1 MKNIKKISALL
12 LGTAFMLGSTVFAST
27 GTVTT
32 DGLRMRKEAST
43 EGEIVTSLNSGAQVE
58 IVEKVGDWYKV
69 KYYDEYEGYLF
80 SEYVK
85 VNGEEP
91 VGVAPQGDPQ
101 TEPEEPVETKPEENI
116 EDALQDN
123 QQQPEEDV
131 GVAPQGDPQIV
142 DKDTVYPIET
152 TAKTNAKIYMLPLIT
167 SSNISEINAETKVIV
182 QKELN
187 NWVYVTSESI
197 SGWARK
203 YNINIATGE
212 TINTETTEEKMDE
225 QTNVEEKTETQ
236 KPEENK
242 PEQVIDEQES
252 DMSKGY
258 INVNAARI
266 REKPST
272 DSEILEVL
280 TLNTDVKI
288 IAETEEWYKIQFNE
302 ITGYVS
308 KTLISDKL
316 TQTSRSSSS
325 RQPEIKEPEKT
336 TTIEKVET
344 KPAEE
349 VKTEVQETVEVKE
362 PEATTN
368 VEETVTKTAGQKVV
382 DFAKQYIGL
391 PYVYGGTTP
400 STGFDC
406 SGFVYYVYNSC
417 GHSISRSCSVQAKS
431 GIAVTKANLQVGDL
445 VFFNNTSDGTIGHVG
460 IYIGNGEFVHAATSK
475 KGVRIDTINSGYY
488 NTYYYSAR
496 RVL

>member
-1 MKNIKKISALL
+1 MNNIKKISALL
-12 LGTAFMLGSTVFAST
+12 LGTAFMLGSTVFANT

-43 EGEIVTSLNSGAQVE
+43 DGEIVTSLNDGAQVE

-85 VNGEEP
+85 VNGEEQEENETP
-91 VGVAPQGDPQ
+91 EQAP
-101 TEPEEPVETKPEENI
+101 EVEEPAEIKPEEN
-116 EDALQDN
+116 
-123 QQQPEEDV
+123 PEEEKPV
-131 GVAPQGDPQIV
+131 QEEITQEEEQKAPETNV
-142 DKDTVYPIET
+142 EEAKYPIET
-152 TAKTNAKIYMLPLIT
+152 TVKANAKIYMLPLIT
-167 SSNISEINAETKVIV
+167 SSNISEINADTKVTV

-187 NWVYVTSESI
+187 DWVYISSEEI
-197 SGWARK
+197 TGWARK
-203 YNINIATGE
+203 YNINIANGE
-212 TINTETTEEKMDE
+212 IIETEPADEKTEE
-225 QTNVEEKTETQ
+225 QTTVEEKPDTQ
-236 KPEENK
+236 KPEEDK
-242 PEQVIDEQES
+242 PEEVINEQEA
-252 DMSKGY
+252 DISKGY

-272 DSEILEVL
+272 DAEILEVL
-280 TLNTDVKI
+280 TLNTEVKI
-288 IAETEEWYKIQFNE
+288 TAETDEWYKIQFNS
-302 ITGYVS
+302 ITGYIS
-308 KTLISDKL
+308 KTLISDEL

-325 RQPEIKEPEKT
+325 RKPETQEIEKT
-336 TTIEKVET
+336 TATEKVET
-344 KPAEE
+344 KPVEE

-362 PEATTN
+362 PETATTVEGT
-368 VEETVTKTAGQKVV
+368 VEEGQKVA
-382 DFAKQYIGL
+382 DFAKQYVGY

-475 KGVRIDTINSGYY
+475 KGVRIDSVISGYY
-488 NTYYYSAR
+488 DTYYYSAR